1 ESAGAGAGN
10 HTHRQSALDERG
22 GDAGLPRALGAA
34 TREDQR
40 RGDVGGATRPLAR
53 LRGSEGHQQR
63 QHAGE
68 RDQGRLVTTTAAST
82 RANAA
87 ASFQRSRS
95 PSQSQAKAAK
105 TTSVMT
111 SCAIFS
117 CAAVYRP

>member
-1 ESAGAGAGN
+1 MSAAATPASHAPLAPPPERINAVG
-10 HTHRQSALDERG
+10 TSA
-22 GDAGLPRALGAA
+22 APRAAR
-34 TREDQR
+34 TPH
-40 RGDVGGATRPLAR
+40 GATAK
-53 LRGSEGHQQR
+53 QR

-87 ASFQRSRS
+87 PRSAQ
-95 PSQSQAKAAK
+95 PLASQSQAKAAK